1 MNAFSSSS
9 CEGSCSSR
17 WRAAR
22 SARENSCPRGTAR
35 SSSCPRRSQRRAS
48 SPSAPARVAV
58 PPSEG
63 RYAWRGRPASK
74 GEPLAKFC
82 FYFLIPKNEE
92 LMTSPVLGG
101 WRFLLVEARGE
112 GGFCLWGGTC
122 SARER
127 LRPCPLLFVARDR
140 LGFGRR
146 SSRSRDKGSARK
158 STGGIGERQRKAWAQ
173 EGRRQ
178 LRLEGAFSGKACQP
192 LGNATCFGTESPDR
206 TVA

>member
-1 MNAFSSSS
+1 MNSFSSSS

-58 PPSEG
+58 P